1 MENKKSICFVAT
13 VDFAVNNF
21 LLNHL
26 RELSNHYNLTLVTNL
41 QNPNFLNKNNLNIKL
56 ININFSRNIN
66 IFSDFYSL
74 TRLIFIFCSN
84 KFDAVHSITPK
95 AGLLAMLA
103 AFIAFIP
110 LRIHCFTGQVWVTRK
125 GLIRKILRLIDKLI
139 GNLTTKNI
147 VDSKSQFHFLL
158 KHKILKKNK
167 TLVFGS
173 GSICGVDLLKFKS
186 NKKIRDSLRIDFKIP
201 SSAFVYIYLGR
212 LNKEKGVNDL
222 IDAFILANL
231 KSAYLILAGPDEE
244 EIVFNTKN
252 HSSNIIFTGY
262 TKIPQDLLAMSDII
276 CLPSYREG
284 FGTVVIE
291 AAAVGIPA
299 IVSNIYGLSDT
310 IVKNQTGLTH
320 KPRDIK
326 GIVHQM
332 VYAYSNQ
339 KLMTTFGKAAQKRAR
354 IEFDS
359 KILVS
364 HWKDFYIQNLT

>member
-1 MENKKSICFVAT
+1 MENKQSICFVAT
-13 VDFAVNNF
+13 VDFAVNAF

-74 TRLIFIFCSN
+74 TRLIFLFCTN

-147 VDSKSQFHFLL
+147 VDSKSQYNFLL
-158 KHKILKKNK
+158 NQKILKKNK

-186 NKKIRDSLRIDFKIP
+186 NKKIRDSLRRDFKIP
-201 SSAFVYIYLGR
+201 SSAFIYIYLGR

>member
-13 VDFAVNNF
+13 VDFAVNAF

-66 IFSDFYSL
+66 IFSDFFSL

-147 VDSKSQFHFLL
+147 VDSKSQYNFLL
-158 KHKILKKNK
+158 NQKILKKNK

-244 EIVFNTKN
+244 EIVSNTKN

-262 TKIPQDLLAMSDII
+262 TKTPQDLLAMSDII

-326 GIVHQM
+326 GIAQQI

-359 KILVS
+359 KILVN

>member
-1 MENKKSICFVAT
+1 MENKQSICFVAT
-13 VDFAVNNF
+13 VDFAVNAF

-74 TRLIFIFCSN
+74 TRLIFLFCTN

-186 NKKIRDSLRIDFKIP
+186 NKKIRDSLRRDFKIP
-201 SSAFVYIYLGR
+201 SSAFIYIYLGR

-244 EIVFNTKN
+244 EIVSNTKN

-262 TKIPQDLLAMSDII
+262 TKTPQDLLAMSDII

-359 KILVS
+359 KILVN

>member
-1 MENKKSICFVAT
+1 MENKQSICFVAT
-13 VDFAVNNF
+13 VDFAVNAF

-74 TRLIFIFCSN
+74 TRLIFLFCTN

-147 VDSKSQFHFLL
+147 VDSKSQYNFLL
-158 KHKILKKNK
+158 NQKILKKNK

-186 NKKIRDSLRIDFKIP
+186 NKKIRDSLRRDFKIP
-201 SSAFVYIYLGR
+201 SSAFIYIYLGR

-359 KILVS
+359 KILVN

>member
-1 MENKKSICFVAT
+1 MENKQSICFVAT
-13 VDFAVNNF
+13 VDFAVNAF

-147 VDSKSQFHFLL
+147 VDSKSQYNFLL
-158 KHKILKKNK
+158 NQKILKKNK

-359 KILVS
+359 KILVN

>member
-1 MENKKSICFVAT
+1 MENKQSICFVAT
-13 VDFAVNNF
+13 VDFAVNAF

-66 IFSDFYSL
+66 IFSDFFSL

-147 VDSKSQFHFLL
+147 VDSKSQYNFLL
-158 KHKILKKNK
+158 NQKILKKNK

-186 NKKIRDSLRIDFKIP
+186 NKKIRDSLRRDFKIP
-201 SSAFVYIYLGR
+201 SSAFIYIYLGR

-244 EIVFNTKN
+244 EIVSNTKN

-276 CLPSYREG
+276 CLPSYREC

-359 KILVS
+359 KILVN

>member
-1 MENKKSICFVAT
+1 MENKQSICFVAT
-13 VDFAVNNF
+13 VDFAVNAF

-147 VDSKSQFHFLL
+147 VDSKSQYNFLL
-158 KHKILKKNK
+158 NQKILKKNK

-186 NKKIRDSLRIDFKIP
+186 NKKIRDSLRRDFKIP
-201 SSAFVYIYLGR
+201 SSAFIYIYLGR

-359 KILVS
+359 KILVN